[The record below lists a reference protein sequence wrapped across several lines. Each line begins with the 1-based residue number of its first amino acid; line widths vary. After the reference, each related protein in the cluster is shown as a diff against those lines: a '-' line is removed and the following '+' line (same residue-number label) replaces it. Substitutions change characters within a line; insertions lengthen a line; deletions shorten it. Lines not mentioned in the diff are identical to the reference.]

1 MINKFEGEYAF
12 LSNFY
17 PSPFVYDGIEYPTV
31 EHFFQAAKTTDLTKR
46 KEIAAAP
53 TPGQAKRMGRQVK
66 LRPDWEEVKVYIMAL
81 GLKLKFSDPN
91 LAEQLMDTWPE
102 HLVEGTTW
110 HDRFWGVCTCGR
122 CYGHGENQLGQLLMD
137 LREELRDEH
146 SYE

>member
-17 PSPFVYDGIEYPTV
+17 HSPFVYDGIEYPTV
-31 EHFFQAAKTTDLTKR
+31 EHFFQAAKTTDLSKR
-46 KEIAAAP
+46 KEIAAAL

-91 LAEQLMDTWPE
+91 LAEQLIDTWPE

-110 HDRFWGVCTCGR
+110 HDRFWGVCTCER
-122 CYGHGENQLGQLLMD
+122 CYGHGENHLGQLLMD
-137 LREELRDEH
+137 LRKELRNEH

>member
-31 EHFFQAAKTTDLTKR
+31 EHFFQAAKTTDLSKR

-66 LRPDWEEVKVYIMAL
+66 LRPDWEEVKIDVMMK
-81 GLKLKFSDPN
+81 GLRHKFAIPKFREML
-91 LAEQLMDTWPE
+91 LATGDEELT
-102 HLVEGTTW
+102 EGNTW
-110 HDRFWGVCTCGR
+110 HDRAWGR
-122 CYGHGENQLGQLLMD
+122 CMCDKCGGQGQNLLGRLLMK
-137 LREELRDEH
+137 LREEIK
-146 SYE
+146 